1 MENQLTTVQPVLLE
15 SQPAVIKFNF
25 DELNANVDKLLA
37 DYDNVVTADT
47 VKSSKKQMA
56 ELNKFKKSI
65 SDAMKEAKAIV
76 TAPVTEADAQVKAI
90 IARFDEART
99 KIDEQVKAYEDEDKK
114 AVLAKLEEE
123 RAMLWESEGVREEFR
138 KCDVSGMVT
147 LGGLTGKGALTSAKF
162 REVQAAVANDKAWQ
176 SQTDLR
182 LSQLENECYKNGLT
196 VPLTRGHVESFLFA
210 SEDEYTQR
218 LNALITQELER
229 AKQIEERAKA
239 QQEVAQKEQ
248 QRELEA
254 KHQKEL
260 QEQQRKS
267 DLEAA
272 ARQAEYEAQAARHAA
287 VETTAVAQETE
298 LPAEPEPF
306 HVQQSEDERRQ
317 HMKDINNEILNKLVS
332 LMISPDDA
340 KMIITYAANGKLG
353 AMTVNYD

>member
-1 MENQLTTVQPVLLE
+1 MKELTTVKPVLLE

-25 DELNANVDKLLA
+25 DELNENVDKLLA

-65 SDAMKEAKAIV
+65 ADAMKEAKAIV
-76 TAPVTEADAQVKAI
+76 TAPVTEADAQVKSI

-99 KIDEQVKAYEDEDKK
+99 KIDAQVKSYEDEDKI
-114 AVLAKLEEE
+114 AVLEKLEEE

-182 LSQLENECYKNGLT
+182 LSQLENECYKNGLDA
-196 VPLTRGHVESFLFA
+196 PLTRGHVESFLFA
-210 SEDEYTQR
+210 SEEEYAQR
-218 LNALITQELER
+218 LNTLITQELER

-239 QQEVAQKEQ
+239 QQEAAQQAQKS
-248 QRELEA
+248 ELEA
-254 KHQKEL
+254 KHQQEL
-260 QEQQRKS
+260 QSQEQSIKAQFTARKQ
-267 DLEAA
+267 E
-272 ARQAEYEAQAARHAA
+272 QAA
-287 VETTAVAQETE
+287 TPQPTE
-298 LPAEPEPF
+298 LPDEPEPF

-317 HMKDINNEILNKLVS
+317 HMKSINNDILNKLVA
-332 LMISPDDA
+332 LGVSPDDS

-353 AMTVNYD
+353 AMIVNYDQEV